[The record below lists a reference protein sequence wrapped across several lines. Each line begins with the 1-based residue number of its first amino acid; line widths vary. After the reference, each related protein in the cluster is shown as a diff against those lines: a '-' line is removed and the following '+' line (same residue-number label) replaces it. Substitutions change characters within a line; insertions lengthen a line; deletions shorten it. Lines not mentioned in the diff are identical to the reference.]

1 MIYRPAAIFQ
11 PQLELSSCR
20 TTYTFRVRL
29 RLTDVGPRDVIPK
42 VVAMVVVVS
51 FVSQKDMGAPPR
63 RIPFLERQQLLLDVR
78 VVR

>member
-1 MIYRPAAIFQ
+1 
-11 PQLELSSCR
+11 
-20 TTYTFRVRL
+20 
-29 RLTDVGPRDVIPK
+29 
-42 VVAMVVVVS
+42 MVVVVS